1 MNPKTK
7 LTIFLIACLFILEG
21 ALNFSVADSDG
32 HKEKSGFDKI
42 MEWDDDDGENHR
54 HRKRNR
60 KRHRNYEHRG
70 SYLTPVNNPTYKEA
84 CGVCHFVYQ
93 PELLPSA
100 SWMKILDQLDDHF
113 GEEIELD
120 HDSRIIIT
128 DYLNANGAEKSTAIQ
143 AVKIMQS
150 LGSHIIMRI
159 TDIPYIR
166 EKHHE
171 LNPEVLK
178 RESIGSLSNCIACH
192 TKAEEGIYEDDDVNI
207 PKQSSRNI
215 YRD

>member
-1 MNPKTK
+1 MKQK
-7 LTIFLIACLFILEG
+7 IKVLIFFTVFFLV
-21 ALNFSVADSDG
+21 LNGTWHFSLADDDD
-32 HKEKSGFDKI
+32 HKEKSWYHKI
-42 MEWDDDDGENHR
+42 LDWDDDDDNDK

-60 KRHRNYEHRG
+60 KRHRDHDHDG
-70 SYLTPVNNPTYKEA
+70 SYLKPVNNPTYEA
-84 CGVCHFVYQ
+84 ECGECHFLYQ

-120 HDSRIIIT
+120 PDSKKIISN
-128 DYLNANGAEKSTAIQ
+128 YLKSNSAENSSAKR
-143 AVKIMQS
+143 AVKIMRS
-150 LGSHIIMRI
+150 LGSHVPMRI
-159 TDIPYIR
+159 TDIPLFR

-192 TKAEEGIYEDDDVNI
+192 TTAEKGIYEDDYVVI
-207 PKQSSRNI
+207 PR
-215 YRD
+215 